1 MATGDFITQVGA
13 KDLTPTNGI
22 FNEVPLVMP
31 TATGVGIAGAP
42 CNKLSNQAYQF
53 QARVPL
59 NGTPLSTG
67 LTCVITVVDDPRNP
81 GAGLVGK
88 FGITIKRLNG
98 GADYTQTNASTEV
111 TGNVTMSSTTGNES
125 TLSLAVTKAAISAS
139 LAAGDSVLVQIRRL
153 GTDAADT
160 HPGVI
165 LLTGAVLQDT

>member
-13 KDLTPTNGI
+13 KDLTPTNGV

-31 TATGVGIAGAP
+31 TATGLGVAGAP
-42 CNKLSNQAYQF
+42 CNKLANQAYQF
-53 QARVPL
+53 QARIPL

-67 LTCVITVVDDPRNP
+67 LTCVLAVVDDPRNP

-98 GADYTQTNASTEV
+98 GADYTQTSASTEV
-111 TGNVTMSSTTGNES
+111 TGTVTMNATSGIES
-125 TLSLAVTKAAISAS
+125 VVSLAVTKAAISAS
-139 LAAGDSVLVQIRRL
+139 LAAGDSVLVQLRRL

-160 HPGVI
+160 HQGVI
-165 LLTGAVLQDT
+165 LITGAVLQDT